1 MCRVKDLNTGI
12 LVWIRLMKKFVSG
25 GSDIGFTRRS
35 DLDPFNLKID
45 QQPYFYVYHFERK
58 ILNQLMIKVKI
69 VCIGCSGAFF
79 SSQVV
84 ISKQLKTKGLFID
97 AEPAALCINS

>member
-1 MCRVKDLNTGI
+1 
-12 LVWIRLMKKFVSG
+12 MKQFVSG
-25 GSDIGFTRRS
+25 GLDIGFTKRV
-35 DLDPFNLKID
+35 DLDPFNLNNST
-45 QQPYFYVYHFERK
+45 FYVHHFERK
-58 ILNQLMIKVKI
+58 ISNQLMIKVKI

-84 ISKQLKTKGLFID
+84 ISKQLKTKGLFIE